1 MPKLFTFSAESF
13 GLSPEVEALLRSKN
27 AIFMD
32 FGSSAYVKSEGV
44 SSIMLELMSIDKSS
58 QTGETTIIDA
68 EREAMQ
74 SQLEKLNKYVPE
86 LVGKLDSKQ
95 SEVVALNGRVEE
107 FIRAIEGLK
116 AENLRL
122 SALVKSNDLGGAL
135 NEETGT
141 TRAVYEKLQSAFQD
155 LRSQHI
161 EAIAS
166 LKVLEEENDELRK
179 EIESLR
185 NQANTA
191 RRT

>member
-1 MPKLFTFSAESF
+1 
-13 GLSPEVEALLRSKN
+13 
-27 AIFMD
+27 MD

-185 NQANTA
+185 NQANAA

>member
-68 EREAMQ
+68 EKEAMQ

-86 LVGKLDSKQ
+86 LIGKLDSKQ

-185 NQANTA
+185 NQANAA